1 MYEEYIMRLVY
12 HHAYCILVAM
22 YLWSIVL
29 YQGVTT
35 ASNTPWLYVCSY
47 EYMECGV
54 VCLWLYI
61 YGVWCCT
68 FVVMRLWSVVRV
80 YRHS

>member
-1 MYEEYIMRLVY
+1 MYEEYIMRLVF

-22 YLWSIVL
+22 YLWSVVL

-47 EYMECGV
+47 ALMECSD
-54 VCLWLYI
+54 LFL
-61 YGVWCCT
+61 
-68 FVVMRLWSVVRV
+68 
-80 YRHS
+80 